1 MASGKKI
8 AGAVITA
15 AIFIGMEVAA
25 VSLLRHGGEVQNA
38 YISKAATSFKA
49 KTWGWSESVGEYFS
63 RREANAQLA
72 RENYI
77 LSQKLKAY
85 EHLAAQA
92 QADSISGSFSN
103 IGEFNYMPASI
114 VKISR
119 NRQHNYLILDKGSDD
134 GVQPHSG
141 IISENGVIGIVDAVS
156 RHYSYAISFMNT
168 EFSVSARI
176 GREGPS
182 GPMVWDGK
190 GSRGA
195 ILGQIPLQHRFEKGD
210 TLYTSGFSSIFPPD
224 IPIGTV
230 RDSKVVNGATY
241 EVGVELLQDFSSL
254 RYVTLVCAKGAGEI
268 AELENREGAR

>member
-8 AGAVITA
+8 AGAIITA

-25 VSLLRHGGEVQNA
+25 LSLLRHNGEIQNL
-38 YISKAATSFKA
+38 YISKGIHAFQA
-49 KTWGWSESVGEYFS
+49 KTWGWSESVSEYFS
-63 RREANAQLA
+63 LRRTNEELA

-85 EHLAAQA
+85 ENIAEQA
-92 QADSISGSFSN
+92 LTDSIAGTFSS
-103 IGEFNYMPASI
+103 IGEFTYLPASI

-119 NRQHNYLILDKGSDD
+119 NRQHNYIILDKGAAD
-134 GVQPHSG
+134 GVLPHSG
-141 IISENGVIGIVDAVS
+141 IISRQGVIGIVDAVS

-168 EFSVSARI
+168 EFSVSARV
-176 GREGPS
+176 GRDGAA

-195 ILGQIPLQHRFEKGD
+195 VLGQIPLQHRFQPGD
-210 TLYTSGFSSIFPPD
+210 TVYTSGFSSIFPAD

-241 EVGVELLQDFSSL
+241 EVGVDLLQDFSAL
-254 RYVTLVCAKGAGEI
+254 RYVTVVCSRGGEEI
-268 AELENREGAR
+268 SGLENREDMQ